1 MKDKIIEVLKEAYPR
16 QDIIM
21 EWAMSDTVDL
31 RDALEKWRVNIATRI
46 DSLYPTLNRD
56 KVKATL
62 VKDHDVYS
70 WDELVEKVTD
80 DICSLSLPTLSEEEI
95 EIAAA
100 KLGQAEQPK
109 NKELRKWLS
118 RGFRKGAKWATK
130 QLAKPKE
137 E

>member
-1 MKDKIIEVLKEAYPR
+1 MKEKEIEKILSNEHLSPGWVKEA
-16 QDIIM
+16 
-21 EWAMSDTVDL
+21 A
-31 RDALEKWRVNIATRI
+31 KKIA
-46 DSLYPTLNRD
+46 SLYPTLNRD
-56 KVKATL
+56 KVMEILTSKAMSSLDEIADTL
-62 VKDHDVYS
+62 
-70 WDELVEKVTD
+70 
-80 DICSLSLPTLSEEEI
+80 CSLSLPTLSEEEI

-137 E
+137 ER

>member
-1 MKDKIIEVLKEAYPR
+1 MPMLIIIQFTELIA
-16 QDIIM
+16 
-21 EWAMSDTVDL
+21 
-31 RDALEKWRVNIATRI
+31 DA
-46 DSLYPTLNRD
+46 
-56 KVKATL
+56 
-62 VKDHDVYS
+62 
-70 WDELVEKVTD
+70 
-80 DICSLSLPTLSEEEI
+80 ICSLFLPTLSEGEI